1 MKPTQLIVGL
11 ACLGIAIIIF
21 ILADGLRRYYSGGFF
36 LLLSVVF
43 LLTARREASNGGDSD
58 TE

>member
-11 ACLGIAIIIF
+11 ACLAIAVIIF

-43 LLTARREASNGGDSD
+43 LLTARRETSDSGD
-58 TE
+58 TPEE